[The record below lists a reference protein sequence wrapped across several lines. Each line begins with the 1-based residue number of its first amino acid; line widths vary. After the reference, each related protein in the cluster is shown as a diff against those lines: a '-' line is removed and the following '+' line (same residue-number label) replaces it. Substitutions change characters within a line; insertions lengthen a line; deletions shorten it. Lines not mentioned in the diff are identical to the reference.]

1 MSVFRFRQFEVR
13 QSQSAMKVGTD
24 SVLLGCLAQQ
34 PGASAILDIGTGTG
48 LLSLMMAQ
56 RFPQASVDAV
66 EVDALA
72 YEEAALN
79 AGQSPWAH
87 RIHVHHQTF
96 QDFVAQT
103 NTLYDLII
111 SNPPY
116 YKAAGNVKI
125 EDRQRSN
132 ARHDGE
138 LSFEDLLK
146 GCAALLSDKGSCWLI
161 LPKQESE
168 LLLALINGYGLHLH
182 RGISISPKH
191 SKEANRIILC
201 LGKTQQQPTEQSLTI
216 YNEEGSHTKDYF
228 ELTREFL
235 LWEKGGF

>member
-34 PGASAILDIGTGTG
+34 PGASTILDIGTGTG

-56 RFPQASVDAV
+56 HFPQASIDAV
-66 EVDALA
+66 EVDSLA
-72 YEEAALN
+72 YEEASFN
-79 AGQSPWAH
+79 AGQSPWGG
-87 RIHVHHQTF
+87 RIDVHYQTF
-96 QDFVAQT
+96 QEFVAQT
-103 NTLYDLII
+103 NTRYDLII

-116 YKAAGNVKI
+116 YKASDNVKI

-132 ARHDGE
+132 ARHDGA
-138 LSFEDLLK
+138 LSFDDLLQ
-146 GCAALLSDKGSCWLI
+146 GCAALLITEGTCWLI
-161 LPKQESE
+161 LPRQESE
-168 LLLALINGYGLHLH
+168 MLLALTDQYGLYLH
-182 RGISISPKH
+182 RRISISPRP

-201 LGKTQQQPTEQSLTI
+201 LGKTLQQPIEESLTI
-216 YNEEGSHTKDYF
+216 YNEDGSPTKAYF
-228 ELTREFL
+228 GLTREFL